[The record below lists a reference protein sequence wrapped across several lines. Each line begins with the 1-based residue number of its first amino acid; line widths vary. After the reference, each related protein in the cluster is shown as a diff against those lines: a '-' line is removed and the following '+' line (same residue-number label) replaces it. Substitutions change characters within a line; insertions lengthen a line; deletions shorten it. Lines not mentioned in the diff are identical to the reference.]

1 MQDFSNH
8 VDVMFNLVREYCAR
22 EGILH
27 EISGLLIFRLV
38 EPDTSRP
45 LAMAVVGEPAP
56 IALMTC
62 HAAIDLLSRDALRE
76 HAAEHRRIP
85 SA

>member
-1 MQDFSNH
+1 MQDFERH
-8 VDVMFNLVREYCAR
+8 IDLMFHLVREYCER

-27 EISGLLIFRLV
+27 EISGLLIFRLI

-45 LAMAVVGEPAP
+45 LAMAVIGEPAP

-62 HAAIDLLSRDALRE
+62 HAAIDLLTSDALRE
-76 HAAEHRRIP
+76 HATQHRRVP
-85 SA
+85 TA